1 MLGTPCPGALA
12 MNGCTRLAH
21 AVAHARYETA
31 VLRDGAVVF
40 RYGGVMT
47 TVLEHRDG
55 AWRILQGHTSSER

>member
-1 MLGTPCPGALA
+1 